1 MSQETDLIV
10 IGGGLQGLS
19 TAFWAAR
26 GGLRVTVVE
35 RSAPGRHASG
45 FSAGGVRTLGRALPE
60 IPLALAALDL
70 WYDLPALLDDDG
82 GFVPSAQVRVAE
94 NDADT
99 RSLRER
105 VATIAARGWTHEVLL
120 DEAEVKALLPAV
132 APHVVGG
139 LVCRRDGFADPMR
152 TIRAFLR
159 AGIRAGVSVCVG
171 AGVAGLDRVQGGW
184 NVTLEG
190 GSRLRAPRIVN
201 AAGAWSGRIARMVG
215 DDFPLGF
222 NALMMMFTAP
232 LPPFIT
238 QVALA
243 TGRPLSF
250 KQVASGHV
258 MIGGGPKGVADLDT
272 GLATLDVTRL
282 AASARTALELFPVLK
297 DVDILHAWAGI
308 EAIMPDEIPV
318 IGRSSRAE
326 GVVHL
331 CGFSG
336 HGFALSPLT
345 GRIVADLALGREAAC
360 PIAAFSPDRF
370 VPDGG
375 GSRPAG
381 TLLQPA
387 G

>member
-1 MSQETDLIV
+1 MSQDTELIV

-26 GGLRVTVVE
+26 AGLRVTVVE
-35 RSAPGRHASG
+35 KSMPGRHASG

-70 WYDLPALLDDDG
+70 WYDLPTLLDDDG
-82 GFVPSAQVRVAE
+82 GFVPSAQVRIAE
-94 NDADT
+94 NDADM

-105 VATIAARGWTHEVLL
+105 VAVTDALGWTHEVLL
-120 DEAEVKALLPAV
+120 DEAEVKTLLPAV

-152 TIRAFLR
+152 TTRAFLR
-159 AGIRAGVSVCVG
+159 AATRAGAVVRVG
-171 AGVAGLDRVQGGW
+171 AGVAGLERVQGGW
-184 NVTLEG
+184 RVTLED
-190 GSRLRAPRIVN
+190 GSHLGAPRIVN
-201 AAGAWSGRIARMVG
+201 AAGAWGRRIARMVG

-272 GLATLDVTRL
+272 GLTTLDVTRL

-297 DVDILHAWAGI
+297 DVAILHAWAGI

-326 GVVHL
+326 GIVHL

-345 GRIVADLALGREAAC
+345 GRIAADLVLGRESPY
-360 PIAAFSPDRF
+360 PIEAFSPDRF
-370 VPDGG
+370 VPGVDTD
-375 GSRPAG
+375 RPSG
-381 TLLQPA
+381 TMLQPA